1 MKKGVGPRGLGSPL
15 KQTKAKR
22 KTKMNNVVLSPRQ
35 KAENELLEAK
45 KKRVA
50 ERESPGRREFIDR
63 KLGRVETTIKKK
75 KINKQ

>member
-1 MKKGVGPRGLGSPL
+1 MKKGIGPRGLGSPL
-15 KQTKAKR
+15 KQTTKPKR

-63 KLGRVETTIKKK
+63 RLGRVETTIKKK
-75 KINKQ
+75 K